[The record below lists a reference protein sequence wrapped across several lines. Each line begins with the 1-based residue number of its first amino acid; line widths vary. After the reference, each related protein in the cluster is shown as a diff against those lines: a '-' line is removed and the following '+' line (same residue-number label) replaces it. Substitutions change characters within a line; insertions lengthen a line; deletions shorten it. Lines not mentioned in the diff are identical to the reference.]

1 MNRRVAPT
9 IILVVITIFI
19 LLQAA
24 AVIYVLTSEGI
35 GIFLT
40 VLILLIPLAVIAAL
54 MTVYIERIREIDEEE
69 KDDLSK
75 Y

>member
-1 MNRRVAPT
+1 MNKRVAPT

-19 LLQAA
+19 LLQAG
-24 AVIYVLTSEGI
+24 AVIYVLASEGI

-40 VLILLIPLAVIAAL
+40 LVILLIPLAILAAL
-54 MTVYIERIREIDEEE
+54 LAVYTERIREIKEEE
-69 KDDLSK
+69 EDDLSK

>member
-1 MNRRVAPT
+1 MNKKVAPT

-19 LLQAA
+19 LLQAGA
-24 AVIYVLTSEGI
+24 IVYALTKEGMSV
-35 GIFLT
+35 FLT
-40 VLILLIPLAVIAAL
+40 LVILLIPLAVIAAL
-54 MTVYIERIREIDEEE
+54 LTVYIERMKEIDDED